1 MNSRCQVDLID
12 MQAQPDDDY
21 KFIMVYQD
29 HLTKFV
35 ILRPLTHKRAE
46 EVAYVLIDIFT
57 TFGAPAILQSDN
69 GREFANKVVI
79 ELCSMWEELKIVHG
93 KPRHSQSQGSVERAN
108 QDIQNIL
115 ATWLADNN
123 SRKWSEGLKFVRF
136 MKNRSFH
143 HGTKR
148 SPYEAM
154 FGTRAKVGLKSTQI
168 PTDLISTLKSEED
181 LEKALGCGIN
191 IENINEKHE
200 KSDGS
205 DKDSA
210 KELFSDED
218 ENDQIK
224 LRIESISSNRS
235 KSAENFKVQAKKM
248 KNLSE
253 ERFFPGKEGENV
265 KIKIPDV
272 DRARCDLRCIL
283 GVILSVKD
291 NLYEI
296 GTNEGRL
303 HQLYSQNQFTI
314 CKEVFIQA
322 DDVPPVHI
330 SREVARK
337 SSNLGGQGY
346 DRCTCIHCVRP
357 TGVNVKDLVVY
368 ATQSVII
375 VVYVVIN
382 KVNK

>member
-1 MNSRCQVDLID
+1 MIFLNLCDHCQKKGSTIKKGLVVKPILSSELNSRCQMDLID
-12 MQAQPDDDY
+12 MQAQPDGDY

-57 TFGAPAILQSDN
+57 TFGAPAISQSDN
-69 GREFANKVVI
+69 GREFANKVII

-93 KPRHSQSQGSVERAN
+93 KPRHSQSQGSVEKAN

-123 SRKWSEGLKFVRF
+123 SRKWSEGLKFVQF

-143 HGTKR
+143 H
-148 SPYEAM
+148 
-154 FGTRAKVGLKSTQI
+154 
-168 PTDLISTLKSEED
+168 EED
-181 LEKALGCGIN
+181 LEKALSCGIN

-210 KELFSDED
+210 KQLFSDED

-224 LRIESISSNRS
+224 LRIESISSNQS
-235 KSAENFKVQAKKM
+235 NAAENLTVQANKM

-272 DRARCDLRCIL
+272 DRARCDLWCIL
-283 GVILSVKD
+283 EVILSVKD

-303 HQLYSQNQFTI
+303 HQLYSRNQFTI

-322 DDVPPVHI
+322 DDVPPVQI
-330 SREVARK
+330 SLREVARK

-346 DRCTCIHCVRP
+346 DRCTCNTLCKTNRCKCKRSGRLCNSKCP
-357 TGVNVKDLVVY
+357 NSGVCG
-368 ATQSVII
+368 
-375 VVYVVIN
+375 N
-382 KVNK
+382 K

>member
-1 MNSRCQVDLID
+1 MEYELNLKYKNITRETIMIFLNLCDHCQKKGSTVKKGLVVKPILSSELNSRCQVDLIE
-12 MQAQPDDDY
+12 MQAQPDGDY

-69 GREFANKVVI
+69 GREFANKVII

-123 SRKWSEGLKFVRF
+123 SRKWSEGLKFVQF

-154 FGTRAKVGLKSTQI
+154 FGTHAKVGLKSTQI

-181 LEKALGCGIN
+181 FSFFYIIFN
-191 IENINEKHE
+191 I
-200 KSDGS
+200 
-205 DKDSA
+205 
-210 KELFSDED
+210 
-218 ENDQIK
+218 
-224 LRIESISSNRS
+224 
-235 KSAENFKVQAKKM
+235 
-248 KNLSE
+248 
-253 ERFFPGKEGENV
+253 
-265 KIKIPDV
+265 
-272 DRARCDLRCIL
+272 
-283 GVILSVKD
+283 
-291 NLYEI
+291 
-296 GTNEGRL
+296 
-303 HQLYSQNQFTI
+303 
-314 CKEVFIQA
+314 
-322 DDVPPVHI
+322 
-330 SREVARK
+330 
-337 SSNLGGQGY
+337 
-346 DRCTCIHCVRP
+346 
-357 TGVNVKDLVVY
+357 
-368 ATQSVII
+368 
-375 VVYVVIN
+375 
-382 KVNK
+382 